1 LRIIGGKYRGRRIE
15 PPSNFKA
22 RPTTDFAREGLFNI
36 LNNRIDFES
45 SSVLDLFAGTG
56 SISYEFASRGA
67 AQVHLIE
74 KDPKHI
80 AGIKRI
86 ITDIGFD
93 NIRTIH
99 IDVRAYL
106 KTCSIKYDVVFADP
120 PYDLKWLKELPDM
133 VTGSG
138 ALKEDAFFILEHP
151 KALSFSKHPCFFE
164 HRNYG
169 GVNFSFF
176 KPSESLLTTE

>member
-1 LRIIGGKYRGRRIE
+1 MRIIGGKYRGRRID

-36 LNNRIDFES
+36 LNNRIDFET
-45 SSVLDLFAGTG
+45 SSVLDLFSGTG

-86 ITDIGFD
+86 INDIGFE

-106 KTCSIKYDVVFADP
+106 KTCSIKYDIVFADP
-120 PYDLKWLKELPDM
+120 PYDLKWLKELPDLGNRI
-133 VTGSG
+133 GSNKG
-138 ALKEDAFFILEHP
+138 RRVFY
-151 KALSFSKHPCFFE
+151 S
-164 HRNYG
+164 
-169 GVNFSFF
+169 
-176 KPSESLLTTE
+176 

>member
-1 LRIIGGKYRGRRIE
+1 
-15 PPSNFKA
+15 
-22 RPTTDFAREGLFNI
+22 
-36 LNNRIDFES
+36 LNNRIEFET
-45 SSVLDLFAGTG
+45 SSVLDLFSGTG

-67 AQVHLIE
+67 AQVHLID
-74 KDPKHI
+74 KDPRHI

-86 ITDIGFD
+86 INDIGFE

-106 KTCSIKYDVVFADP
+106 RTCSVKYDVVFADP

-138 ALKEDAFFILEHP
+138 VIKESGFFILEHP
-151 KALSFSKHPCFFE
+151 KALSFSKHPLFFE

-176 KPSESLLTTE
+176 KPFVSPENQKE